1 MVYQVTTQNPTLQEN
16 FDSSCPIRP
25 LKNAACAIII
35 RKIRGKP
42 NAPSPPA
49 APVSPLPSGMSRTQS
64 PRRNHSRKAPETA
77 CALLRP
83 NHWFFGVL
91 TAAEEALSGK
101 SAYYPL
107 RIVYSKRVGASLKYW
122 IISGLAAGIGLG
134 TSCGAPPSPNQ
145 RSPEYVASREAP
157 CLNCESEI
165 PSPQKT
171 TTLKESDII
180 KVSPTH
186 LSFFNDFD
194 GGLSE
199 TDSVTVINSTERTVL
214 LSNVQVQHVRI
225 HQAEKSGATYFTTD
239 WPPGNSVV
247 LQPGFEAQIAVT
259 FSPTT
264 EQRSALLVITT
275 SHPEFTQL
283 EVSLTGKHFIT
294 SGGF

>member
-1 MVYQVTTQNPTLQEN
+1 MSRGQG
-16 FDSSCPIRP
+16 
-25 LKNAACAIII
+25 
-35 RKIRGKP
+35 RKRNHTG
-42 NAPSPPA
+42 SPPEA
-49 APVSPLPSGMSRTQS
+49 ASTLF
-64 PRRNHSRKAPETA
+64 
-77 CALLRP
+77 RP
-83 NHWFFGVL
+83 NHSFFGAL
-91 TAAEEALSGK
+91 TARDEALSGK

-107 RIVYSKRVGASLKYW
+107 KIVYSKRVGASLKYW

-145 RSPEYVASREAP
+145 RSPEHVASGEAP
-157 CLNCESEI
+157 CLNCKSEV
-165 PSPQKT
+165 PTQKKT
-171 TTLKESDII
+171 ILEEIDII
-180 KVSPTH
+180 KVSPNH

-214 LSNVQVQHVRI
+214 LSNVQVQNVRI
-225 HQAEKSGATYFTTD
+225 HQAEKSGTTYFTTD

-247 LQPGFEAQIAVT
+247 LHPGFEAQIAVT

-275 SHPEFTQL
+275 SHPEFARL

-294 SGGF
+294 DGSP